1 VTSRQIGHVVG
12 ARRARPPAASRAD
25 ATLDPTVDPTTD
37 PTTDPVLVSGP
48 VQAGAPGRPPVARG
62 YEVAKRL
69 LDIALAAVLLLVS
82 SPLLLVVTI
91 LVGATSRGPVLFRQT
106 RVGRAG
112 APFQMFKFRTM
123 RDGCDDGA
131 HRDYVRRLLAEQV
144 EAHDGLYKLADDPR
158 VTRVGAVLR
167 RLSID
172 ELPQLLN
179 VLTGD
184 MTLVGPRPALPFEA
198 ELFPDWATPR
208 YVVAPGVTGL
218 WQVSGRNRLTM
229 LQGLELDVQY
239 VEKRGFVTDLLILL
253 RTVPA
258 VLDRGAR

>member
-1 VTSRQIGHVVG
+1 VTSRQIGHVLG
-12 ARRARPPAASRAD
+12 IRWPRLSAASASEP
-25 ATLDPTVDPTTD
+25 ASEPAL
-37 PTTDPVLVSGP
+37 VLVT
-48 VQAGAPGRPPVARG
+48 APATAPRSPLAARS
-62 YEVAKRL
+62 YEIGKRV
-69 LDIALAAVLLLVS
+69 LDIALATVLLAVC
-82 SPLLLVVTI
+82 SPLLLVVTL

-106 RVGRAG
+106 RVGRG
-112 APFQMFKFRTM
+112 GTPFRMLKFRTM
-123 RDGCDDGA
+123 VDGCDDA
-131 HRDYVRRLLAEQV
+131 THRDYVRRLLADQV
-144 EAHDGLYKLADDPR
+144 EADEGLYKLVDDPR
-158 VTRVGAVLR
+158 VTRVGAILR

-179 VLTGD
+179 VLRGD

-208 YVVAPGVTGL
+208 YLVAPGVTGL

-229 LQGLELDVQY
+229 LQGLRLDVEY
-239 VEKRGFVTDLLILL
+239 VEQRSFVGDLLILL